1 VTSEYFA
8 LRFDTAGVE
17 ADRWA
22 DALFERGALS
32 VDAADPHA
40 GSAGESPL
48 YGEPDTLPTAQHTEL
63 WPLTRI
69 SALFPAAVD
78 ATAVLVAA
86 GAALGEPV
94 PPFTVHGVP
103 DLDWVRLT
111 QAQFAPIRIGER
123 LWIVPSWCEVVDPTA
138 INLRL
143 DPGLAFGT
151 GSHPTTRLCLQWLCE
166 NLRPGATVLDYG
178 CGSGILAIAAAR
190 LGAATVSGVDIDERA
205 IATSRANAAM
215 NGVAIEFGPP
225 DTPLAAV
232 DVLIANILA
241 GPLRVLAP
249 LLASRVRP
257 GGRIVLSGLLEPQ
270 ADIVAADYE
279 RWFNI
284 DVCGREDGWLAL
296 AGMRRA
302 S

>member
-8 LRFDTAGVE
+8 LCFDAVGVE
-17 ADRWA
+17 ADRWVE
-22 DALFERGALS
+22 ALFETGALS
-32 VDAADPHA
+32 VDATDPHA

-48 YGEPDTLPTAQHTEL
+48 YGEPDTHDTTL
-63 WPLTRI
+63 WPVTRLN
-69 SALFPAAVD
+69 ALFPGGID
-78 ATAVLVAA
+78 ATAALAA
-86 GAALGEPV
+86 VGEALGKPV
-94 PPFTVHGVP
+94 PSYTLQAVP

-111 QAQFAPIRIGER
+111 QAQFAPIRVCAR
-123 LWIVPSWCEVVDPTA
+123 LWVVPSWCDIADPAA

-151 GSHPTTRLCLQWLCE
+151 GSHPTTRLCLQWLSD

-190 LGAATVSGVDIDERA
+190 LGAANVAGVDIDERA
-205 IATSRANAAM
+205 IAASRANAAL
-215 NGVAIEFGPP
+215 NGVTIEFGPP

-232 DVLIANILA
+232 DVLLANILA

-257 GGRIVLSGLLEPQ
+257 GGQIVLSGLLEPQ
-270 ADIVAADYE
+270 ADIVAAAYE

-284 DVCGREDGWLAL
+284 DVCGREEGWLAL